1 MCVCIRTN
9 GNVDKIAHFY
19 WPYGHLPLGYGKRIS
34 LLQTEKATYRYVGN
48 TVITNTNQITFIPH
62 CVRMRQ

>member
-1 MCVCIRTN
+1 MMKMAT
-9 GNVDKIAHFY
+9 K
-19 WPYGHLPLGYGKRIS
+19 LPLSSGPMAIC
-34 LLQTEKATYRYVGN
+34 LLAMANAYVCSNRATYRYVGN